1 MFGYLSLKAR
11 RKFKVTYAIV
21 VENNKSSCSIPT
33 LFCRKQ
39 RLNGVNSLIDIE
51 IDGHC

>member
-33 LFCRKQ
+33 LVYRKKL
-39 RLNGVNSLIDIE
+39 LNGVNSLIDIE

>member
-1 MFGYLSLKAR
+1 MFGYLSLKPR

-33 LFCRKQ
+33 LVYRKK
-39 RLNGVNSLIDIE
+39 N
-51 IDGHC
+51 